1 MNTKPNSIQLAEA
14 LEAQVQVGGGDLHEL
29 ELAAAELRNLERE
42 NNLLVSL
49 CDKLRVQHREE
60 LKPLLDV
67 RLQRDQLI
75 SAVKDFL
82 HADHEWN
89 SQPDTWSFSTEKVFR
104 RLVEL
109 RNQLQATVDQL
120 LRGKL

>member
-14 LEAQVQVGGGDLHEL
+14 LEALTWGGGEPCG
-29 ELAAAELRNLERE
+29 LAAAELRILERE
-42 NNLLVSL
+42 NSLLASL

-60 LKPLLDV
+60 LKPLLDA

-82 HADHEWN
+82 QADNEWN
-89 SQPDTWSFSTEKVFR
+89 NQPDTWSFSTEKVFR
-104 RLVEL
+104 RLVDH
-109 RNQLQATVDQL
+109 RNRLQATVYQIE
-120 LRGKL
+120 GTT

>member
-1 MNTKPNSIQLAEA
+1 MNTKKPNSIQLAEA

-29 ELAAAELRNLERE
+29 ELAATELRNLERE
-42 NNLLVSL
+42 NNLLASL

-60 LKPLLDV
+60 LKPLLDA

-82 HADHEWN
+82 QADNEWN

-104 RLVEL
+104 RLIDL
-109 RNQLQATVDQL
+109 RNQLQATADQIEDQS
-120 LRGKL
+120 